1 MADLSN
7 IDTSLVTVGQPTD
20 GGCVYIAIGE
30 DVAVPTDATTKMST
44 LEGWESLGEFT
55 DDGFTEGKSV
65 SNDTKKG
72 TIA

>member
-44 LEGWESLGEFT
+44 LTAFKSAGTISEN
-55 DDGFTEGKSV
+55 GFTYAKSV
-65 SNDTKKG
+65 TNSKFKD
-72 TIA
+72 